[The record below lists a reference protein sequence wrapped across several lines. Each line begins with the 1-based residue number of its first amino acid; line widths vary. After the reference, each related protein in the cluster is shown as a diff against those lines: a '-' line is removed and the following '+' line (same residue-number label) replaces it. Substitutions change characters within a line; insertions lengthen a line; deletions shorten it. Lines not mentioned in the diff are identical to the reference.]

1 MKALDE
7 VLEYLWKW
15 IADFLNIKEIALDI
29 SEIIWIIFIILL
41 GVPLSIVGILA
52 LIQWIID
59 RKDKITKTFRKIKKK
74 FKK

>member
-1 MKALDE
+1 MEALNE
-7 VLEYLWKW
+7 VMEYLWKW
-15 IADFLNIKEIALDI
+15 FADFLNIKEIAPDT

-41 GVPLSIVGILA
+41 GTPLSIVGILA

-74 FKK
+74 SQK